1 MEVGGEP
8 NKDDIS
14 KSLVDTMTDEIQ
26 RLREEVKTLRNSSST
41 LSPNDILL
49 GRIPRNAK
57 EEWKVVKGRWAKND
71 YVDIRLYE
79 NNRPT
84 RKGARLNLEE
94 LMVLKQILRKVNLG
108 DEENDMDIQ

>member
-26 RLREEVKTLRNSSST
+26 RLREEVKTLRNSSR
-41 LSPNDILL
+41 IL
-49 GRIPRNAK
+49 RNAK